1 MTDINQLF
9 DDHACS
15 TAPPSE
21 EPQRVPQVR
30 LAPAKQGPAN
40 ERLLSVETG
49 QIGGFARQREC
60 ARLDEIRREEAKA
73 EADER
78 KRKADATAAAE
89 QRKKEADAR
98 KEAERIESAKR
109 RERWRAED
117 GK

>member
-1 MTDINQLF
+1 MTDFHRLF

-30 LAPAKQGPAN
+30 LAPAKQGPAD
-40 ERLLSVETG
+40 ERLLAVEVG
-49 QIGGFARQREC
+49 HVGGFARRRES
-60 ARLDEIRREEAKA
+60 ARLESLRRDEAMEEAR
-73 EADER
+73 ER
-78 KRKADATAAAE
+78 ERMASAKAAAE

-98 KEAERIESAKR
+98 KEAERTESAKR

>member
-1 MTDINQLF
+1 MTDFHRLF

-30 LAPAKQGPAN
+30 LAPAKQGPAD
-40 ERLLSVETG
+40 ERLLAVEVG
-49 QIGGFARQREC
+49 HVGGFARQREC

-78 KRKADATAAAE
+78 KRKADAIAAAE
-89 QRKKEADAR
+89 QRKAEADAR
-98 KEAERIESAKR
+98 KEIERAESAKR